1 MASNQLG
8 NLMKLLRTDRGL
20 DVAPLPN
27 DVVRMS
33 AAEAAAFAGL
43 ERPSADTIEQLA
55 FALGI
60 RPEHL
65 ESIVGRPLESV
76 VSFLRRTPQAQL
88 FLELAMVTGLT
99 SNDFVE
105 LSAALQQLGPG
116 ALLSMLQDARSEKI
130 THPEEKRTWT
140 LRQHL
145 DERTVTADL
154 RAKTWSGAMTRLV
167 DIVVSHHPEL
177 VREPLLMNVLREP
190 AERGWFLGGGIA
202 IPHAVCHGLEG
213 SVLSLAHVRAGLPVT
228 TPDREPV
235 HLIFLLLDPPGA
247 DERHLHLLARLA
259 HVCSQPGNLG
269 LFRATGDDVS
279 LADALVALDHD
290 ID

>member
-8 NLMKLLRTDRGL
+8 NLMKVLRTDRGL
-20 DVAPLPN
+20 DVDALPD
-27 DVVRMS
+27 DVARVG
-33 AAEAAAFAGL
+33 AAEGAPFAGP
-43 ERPSADTIEQLA
+43 ERPSVETIEQLA

-99 SNDFVE
+99 STHFVE

-116 ALLSMLQDARSEKI
+116 ALLATLQDARRAK
-130 THPEEKRTWT
+130 TTQPEEKRTWT

-145 DERTVTADL
+145 DERTVVADL
-154 RAKTWSGAMTRLV
+154 KARTWSGAMTRLV
-167 DIVVSHHPEL
+167 DTVVSHHPEL

-202 IPHAVCHGLEG
+202 IPHAVCNGLDR
-213 SVLSLAHVRAGLPVT
+213 SVLSLAHVRSGLPVT
-228 TPDREPV
+228 TPDGEPV

-269 LFRATGDDVS
+269 LLRATGDDVS